1 MTEETR
7 EQVIALKQ
15 QIQRE
20 VPGAGSRIDMGKE
33 RFKDAVFL
41 WKGPGND
48 RLIYE
53 DGTTISRRYWG
64 QPKPDLVRES
74 GFIKA
79 VQKAKSEGFV
89 LHPIFRNNGYER
101 YKKQHEEA
109 KIKLSESQAVFQTSQ
124 PTMNELS
131 PIRDFSPEPIM
142 RSATQIMEPM
152 RQESFGPSIYNEQRA
167 SEEIYKLNKMADKP
181 YVIAN
186 TPRYNTKQYTDNQF
200 NTWMKSQYAGIQGTE
215 RQIGVKP
222 IGYRTQTSGNKKDK
236 TNQLTP
242 FEKNIQKQMDSLIK
256 LKSPKAPKAQAP
268 KAQAPKAQAPKKAAK
283 RHNLTRKSSKT
294 TRKSSEIKG
303 MFDTDFI
310 NEESSKNENFPG
322 DDFLWKIQKIF
333 LMIG

>member
-124 PTMNELS
+124 PIQNERS
-131 PIRDFSPEPIM
+131 QQQDFSPEPMIQNM
-142 RSATQIMEPM
+142 TQIMEPM

-167 SEEIYKLNKMADKP
+167 SE
-181 YVIAN
+181 
-186 TPRYNTKQYTDNQF
+186 
-200 NTWMKSQYAGIQGTE
+200 
-215 RQIGVKP
+215 
-222 IGYRTQTSGNKKDK
+222 
-236 TNQLTP
+236 
-242 FEKNIQKQMDSLIK
+242 
-256 LKSPKAPKAQAP
+256 
-268 KAQAPKAQAPKKAAK
+268 
-283 RHNLTRKSSKT
+283 
-294 TRKSSEIKG
+294 
-303 MFDTDFI
+303 
-310 NEESSKNENFPG
+310 
-322 DDFLWKIQKIF
+322 
-333 LMIG
+333 